1 MLPKDGMYSRVIHRA
16 LKQKADRLGN
26 REFFYFG
33 DEVFGYED
41 FERESSRVAAG
52 LQEIGVGKG
61 DKVAIVMK
69 NRPEFLFLWF
79 GLSKLGAIEVPIN
92 IAHRGNLLTYM
103 LDKADCRLLVTESA
117 FLDRVGPVLNE
128 LPKLEKIIV
137 LAEPEEPLPPLG
149 KPVIEYR
156 QVVDNN
162 GKYDEVEVLWSDPF
176 IIMFTSGTTGPS
188 KGSVMPHN
196 YAIYMGEVCWESAGY
211 DENDCLYNALPL
223 FHGNAQLLSTMPA
236 LMSGARMVL
245 AEKFSASRFW
255 DNVKR
260 YGCTEFNYIGGILP
274 ILYKADPKPDDA
286 DNPLRI
292 MFGGGAPMDLFEA
305 FEKRFGVTLIE
316 GYGMSEIGLPLMNT
330 VSERKV
336 GTCGKPRPD
345 YEVKVVDDYGI
356 EVGPNTPGELLLRPK
371 KPYSILLEYY
381 NMPEKT
387 VEAWQDL
394 WYHTGDY
401 LFQDEDG
408 YFHFMDRKKD
418 AIRRRGENISSFEV
432 EKVIRSHPAVLE
444 SAAIAVKSDIGEDEV
459 MVCLTLKP
467 GQELTPEE
475 LIAHCQKNMAYFM
488 IPRYLRFMDR
498 LPKTPTERIEKYRLR
513 EEGITP
519 DTWDLEKS
527 GIELKR

>member
-1 MLPKDGMYSRVIHRA
+1 
-16 LKQKADRLGN
+16 
-26 REFFYFG
+26 
-33 DEVFGYED
+33 
-41 FERESSRVAAG
+41 
-52 LQEIGVGKG
+52 
-61 DKVAIVMK
+61 
-69 NRPEFLFLWF
+69 
-79 GLSKLGAIEVPIN
+79 
-92 IAHRGNLLTYM
+92 
-103 LDKADCRLLVTESA
+103 
-117 FLDRVGPVLNE
+117 
-128 LPKLEKIIV
+128 
-137 LAEPEEPLPPLG
+137 
-149 KPVIEYR
+149 
-156 QVVDNN
+156 
-162 GKYDEVEVLWSDPF
+162 
-176 IIMFTSGTTGPS
+176 
-188 KGSVMPHN
+188 
-196 YAIYMGEVCWESAGY
+196 
-211 DENDCLYNALPL
+211 
-223 FHGNAQLLSTMPA
+223 
-236 LMSGARMVL
+236 
-245 AEKFSASRFW
+245 
-255 DNVKR
+255 
-260 YGCTEFNYIGGILP
+260 
-274 ILYKADPKPDDA
+274 
-286 DNPLRI
+286 
-292 MFGGGAPMDLFEA
+292 MDLFEA

-408 YFHFMDRKKD
+408 YFHFVDRKKD

-432 EKVIRSHPAVLE
+432 EKVIRSHPTVLE

-488 IPRYLRFMDR
+488 IPRYLRFMNR
-498 LPKTPTERIEKYRLR
+498 LPKTPTERVEKYRLR

-519 DTWDLEKS
+519 DTWDLKKS